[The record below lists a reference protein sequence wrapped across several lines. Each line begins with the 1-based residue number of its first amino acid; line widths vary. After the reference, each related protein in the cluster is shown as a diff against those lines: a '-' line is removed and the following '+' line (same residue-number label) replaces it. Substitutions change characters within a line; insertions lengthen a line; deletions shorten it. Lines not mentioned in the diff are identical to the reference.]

1 MGSPE
6 ESEFIRENK
15 NNFGNELSSRVSDI
29 EVTES
34 VESSIN
40 LNESGGDANIT
51 KDGDA
56 AGAGS
61 SRKAKKKCRH
71 GKKGHT
77 PSKDNADRNLVR
89 RVHYTG
95 TKFKQARKRAQS
107 FPSISKFFLPQK
119 RPRKEAFIPPT
130 KFLLGGNISDPLNLN
145 SLQDEDVNRAM
156 NAVTPESSPLPTPPR
171 HKAKIDVIIPP
182 NIRDPL
188 NLMEPLDN
196 EEYEKRLE
204 MQQRKPR
211 KKARIR
217 RRTTDTLHTSPKK
230 EAENLIG
237 IKEPLPPE
245 PSTST
250 VVAKGRKRSC
260 SDSDNASQKSKDAK
274 KLRRMDSLD
283 KIVSPVVPQPG
294 AWMRARPQQRTGP
307 PERPISPHRTK
318 LKSQSEEQKLPT
330 FHPKN
335 SRYQYGNYDRYYGYR
350 NLNSMM
356 DIRLQVFEM
365 HRHLFQNKDIL
376 DIGCNVGHISIA
388 VARTLGARSVVGID
402 IDPVLIGR
410 ARKNLRSFIPIP
422 LEQTKIEEYKKS
434 EVCEVEEEHKKPV
447 CDKCVEEKCDACGTE
462 AQRSE
467 EGDKCEDVKKHL
479 PARKLRKPRK
489 NRKASHK
496 QDQGKYFF
504 PMSMSMMFGPLG
516 DAANS
521 LTPSF
526 PHNVTF
532 KQGNYVPR
540 EEMSVGSGAE
550 SPQFDLILC
559 LSTTKWLHL
568 NWGDAGLKR
577 AFRRMFADL
586 RPGGKLVLE
595 AQNWASYKKKKRLT
609 PTIYENFNSI
619 EFFPNKFREY
629 LLSPEV
635 GFSKCCILGIP
646 QHASKGF
653 RRPIQLYVKGDFTP
667 SKACWSD
674 AHAPSSHHRPEATP
688 PKRAVYAPAGPAYRP
703 SDDAPSCGAATP
715 YSPNLDCC
723 ADDSPFYNPRSD
735 SYAPSYQPPRPTVY
749 ATLPSP
755 LGSASPASAPTPAPS
770 PSPAASPAPHASP
783 APDPISARGFLE
795 PRSHEE

>member
-6 ESEFIRENK
+6 ENQVTCETNSELEIADNEIGGEISEN
-15 NNFGNELSSRVSDI
+15 EVVDTTASSVNVSNCQSASEANTSKED
-29 EVTES
+29 
-34 VESSIN
+34 SITG
-40 LNESGGDANIT
+40 ST
-51 KDGDA
+51 K
-56 AGAGS
+56 
-61 SRKAKKKCRH
+61 KTKKKSRH
-71 GKKGHT
+71 GKKGHL
-77 PSKDNADRNLVR
+77 PAKDTSDRSTVR
-89 RVHYTG
+89 RIHYTA
-95 TKFKQARKRAQS
+95 TKFKQGRKRAQS
-107 FPSISKFFLPQK
+107 IPTISKFFLPHK
-119 RPRKEAFIPPT
+119 RPRKEVFIPPT

-145 SLQDEDVNRAM
+145 SLQDEDINRAM

-211 KKARIR
+211 KKARLR
-217 RRTTDTLHTSPKK
+217 RRTTDNSYPSPIK
-230 EAENLIG
+230 EVAEVKVEG

-245 PSTST
+245 PSTSAAT
-250 VVAKGRKRSC
+250 SKSRKRSC
-260 SDSDNASQKSKDAK
+260 SDSDNSSQKGKDGK
-274 KLRRMDSLD
+274 KIRRMDSLD

-294 AWMRARPQQRTGP
+294 AWMRARPQTRTQP
-307 PERPISPHRTK
+307 PERPASPHRTK
-318 LKSQSEEQKLPT
+318 LKSLSEEEKKLPT

-350 NLNSMM
+350 NLNAMM
-356 DIRLQVFEM
+356 DVRLQVFEM
-365 HRHLFQNKDIL
+365 HRHLFHNKDVL

-410 ARKNLRSFIPIP
+410 ARKNLQSFIKVPTDQP
-422 LEQTKIEEYKKS
+422 KEDESREDKKS
-434 EVCEVEEEHKKPV
+434 VN
-447 CDKCVEEKCDACGTE
+447 CDKCKDE
-462 AQRSE
+462 
-467 EGDKCEDVKKHL
+467 KCEDCATDQKQDKEDPKKIMGK
-479 PARKLRKPRK
+479 KLKKRK
-489 NRKASHK
+489 NRKSVHR
-496 QDQGKYFF
+496 QDPGQCFF
-504 PMSMSMMFGPLG
+504 PMSMSMLYGPLG
-516 DAANS
+516 NSAAESTS
-521 LTPSF
+521 LTF

-532 KQGNYVPR
+532 KHGNYVPR
-540 EEMSVGSGAE
+540 EDVALGSE
-550 SPQFDLILC
+550 SPMFDLILC

-586 RPGGKLVLE
+586 RPGGKLVVE

-619 EFFPNKFREY
+619 ELFPNKFREY

-635 GFSKCCILGIP
+635 GFSKCCILGVP

-653 RRPIQLYVKGDFTP
+653 RRPVQLYIKGDFTP
-667 SKACWSD
+667 SKARWSD
-674 AHAPSSHHRPEATP
+674 AYAPSSLRWPEAPAPRRT
-688 PKRAVYAPAGPAYRP
+688 VYAPAAAAARP
-703 SDDAPSCGAATP
+703 SDDAPERGAATP

-755 LGSASPASAPTPAPS
+755 LGSASPA
-770 PSPAASPAPHASP
+770 ASPARR
-783 APDPISARGFLE
+783 PDD
-795 PRSHEE
+795 

>member
-6 ESEFIRENK
+6 KELNLTVSTSDNCK
-15 NNFGNELSSRVSDI
+15 DLDQSVSSVGNNVVDNSDTSQIDTSNNVTVSDANSSK
-29 EVTES
+29 EEES
-34 VESSIN
+34 IIGNSKK
-40 LNESGGDANIT
+40 L
-51 KDGDA
+51 
-56 AGAGS
+56 
-61 SRKAKKKCRH
+61 KKKTRH
-71 GKKGHT
+71 GKKGALKENPERST
-77 PSKDNADRNLVR
+77 VR
-89 RVHYTG
+89 RLHHAG
-95 TKFKQARKRAQS
+95 TKFKQTKKRAQS
-107 FPSISKFFLPQK
+107 FPSISKFFLPYN

-204 MQQRKPR
+204 MQQRKKTPR
-211 KKARIR
+211 KKPRIR
-217 RRTTDTLHTSPKK
+217 RRTAESVAADVEATVEEK
-230 EAENLIG
+230 EH
-237 IKEPLPPE
+237 IKEPPPPE
-245 PSTST
+245 PSSS
-250 VVAKGRKRSC
+250 KSRKRSC
-260 SDSDNASQKSKDAK
+260 SDSDNNSQKCKDAK
-274 KLRRMDSLD
+274 KLRRMESLD

-307 PERPISPHRTK
+307 QERPASPHRTK
-318 LKSQSEEQKLPT
+318 LKSLSEGEQKLPT

-350 NLNSMM
+350 NLNAMM

-388 VARTLGARSVVGID
+388 VARTLGAKSVVGID
-402 IDPVLIGR
+402 IDNLLIGR
-410 ARKNLRSFIPIP
+410 ARKNLHSFIPVP
-422 LEQTKIEEYKKS
+422 LPQPKGDDEKKT
-434 EVCEVEEEHKKPV
+434 EDLHDDKKLH
-447 CDKCVEEKCDACGTE
+447 CDKCKEEKCDCSA
-462 AQRSE
+462 SE
-467 EGDKCEDVKKHL
+467 QKEKEDDKKG
-479 PARKLRKPRK
+479 RKIKRPRK
-489 NRKASHK
+489 NRKAI
-496 QDQGKYFF
+496 GKPEGQCFF
-504 PMSMSMMFGPLG
+504 PMSMSMMYGPMG
-516 DAANS
+516 NVPEET
-521 LTPSF
+521 TPATF
-526 PHNVTF
+526 PYNVTF

-540 EEMSVGSGAE
+540 EDVAVGSME

-568 NWGDAGLKR
+568 NWGDAGIKR
-577 AFRRMFADL
+577 AFKRMFNDL

-619 EFFPNKFREY
+619 ELFPYKFREY

-635 GFSKCCILGIP
+635 GFSKCCVLGVP

-653 RRPIQLYVKGDFTP
+653 TRPIQLYVKGDFTP
-667 SKACWSD
+667 SKARWSD
-674 AHAPSSHHRPEATP
+674 AYAPSSHHKPEAESPRRT
-688 PKRAVYAPAGPAYRP
+688 VYAPVAPAYRP
-703 SDDAPSCGAATP
+703 SDDAPSCGAVTP
-715 YSPNLDCC
+715 YSPNLDCS

-749 ATLPSP
+749 ATIPSP
-755 LGSASPASAPTPAPS
+755 LGSASPAASPT
-770 PSPAASPAPHASP
+770 ASPAPHASP
-783 APDPISARGFLE
+783 ALDPLTARGFPAPERL
-795 PRSHEE
+795 HDD

>member
-1 MGSPE
+1 MGSSE
-6 ESEFIRENK
+6 ENVQT
-15 NNFGNELSSRVSDI
+15 NDDGNEVDNVVKGVPSDTPENTATENTETSLNISVSSN
-29 EVTES
+29 TG
-34 VESSIN
+34 N
-40 LNESGGDANIT
+40 DANSSKE
-51 KDGDA
+51 KDGT
-56 AGAGS
+56 GTGC
-61 SRKAKKKCRH
+61 AKKTKKKSRH
-71 GKKGHT
+71 GKKSHL
-77 PSKDNADRNLVR
+77 PVKDNLERSAVR
-89 RVHYTG
+89 RVHHTG
-95 TKFKQARKRAQS
+95 TKFKQSKKRAQS
-107 FPSISKFFLPQK
+107 FPSISKFFLPYK

-211 KKARIR
+211 KKPRLR
-217 RRTTDTLHTSPKK
+217 RRTTESNPPLVEVKP
-230 EAENLIG
+230 ELEEG
-237 IKEPLPPE
+237 IKEPPPPE
-245 PSTST
+245 PSTSK
-250 VVAKGRKRSC
+250 ARKRSC
-260 SDSDNASQKSKDAK
+260 SDSENSSLKGKDGK

-294 AWMRARPQQRTGP
+294 AWMRARPQQRAATLD
-307 PERPISPHRTK
+307 RPASPHRTK
-318 LKSQSEEQKLPT
+318 LKSLSEDQKMPT
-330 FHPKN
+330 FHAKN

-350 NLNSMM
+350 NLNAMM

-365 HRHLFQNKDIL
+365 HRHLFQNKDVL

-388 VARTLGARSVVGID
+388 VARTLGAKSVVGID
-402 IDPVLIGR
+402 IDSVLIGR
-410 ARKNLRSFIPIP
+410 ARKNLKSFIPVP
-422 LEQTKIEEYKKS
+422 LHLPKEDDKKVDGDEKQTDCDKFKEDK
-434 EVCEVEEEHKKPV
+434 VEECTSNENIDKDDDSKKALPV
-447 CDKCVEEKCDACGTE
+447 
-462 AQRSE
+462 
-467 EGDKCEDVKKHL
+467 
-479 PARKLRKPRK
+479 RKLKKPRK
-489 NRKASHK
+489 NRKSFHK
-496 QDQGKYFF
+496 QEQGQCFF
-504 PMSMSMMFGPLG
+504 PVSMAMMFGPLAEPKVEEPASG
-516 DAANS
+516 
-521 LTPSF
+521 F
-526 PHNVTF
+526 PYNVTF

-540 EEMSVGSGAE
+540 EEVTVGSGME

-619 EFFPNKFREY
+619 ELFPNKFREY

-635 GFSKCCILGIP
+635 GFSKCCILGVP

-667 SKACWSD
+667 SKARWSD
-674 AHAPSSHHRPEATP
+674 AHAPSSHHRPEAEP
-688 PKRAVYAPAGPAYRP
+688 PRRTVYAPVSPAYRP
-703 SDDAPSCGAATP
+703 SDYAPSCGAVTP
-715 YSPNLDCC
+715 YSPNLDCS

-755 LGSASPASAPTPAPS
+755 LGSASPV
-770 PSPAASPAPHASP
+770 PSPASPASP
-783 APDPISARGFLE
+783 APDPLSARGFPQPE
-795 PRSHEE
+795 RMHDD

>member
-1 MGSPE
+1 MGSSE
-6 ESEFIRENK
+6 ENVLTIDSKQENENAENDAGDNSEN
-15 NNFGNELSSRVSDI
+15 
-29 EVTES
+29 EVTDTTDLSLNVS
-34 VESSIN
+34 VASNPS
-40 LNESGGDANIT
+40 AT
-51 KDGDA
+51 DGNTSKEGEA
-56 AGAGS
+56 SGAGS
-61 SRKAKKKCRH
+61 SKKTKKKFRH
-71 GKKGHT
+71 GKKCHI
-77 PSKDNADRNLVR
+77 PSKDNLERSAVR
-89 RVHYTG
+89 RLHHPG
-95 TKFKQARKRAQS
+95 TKFKQSKKRAQS
-107 FPSISKFFLPQK
+107 FPSISKYFLPNK
-119 RPRKEAFIPPT
+119 RPRKETFIPPT

-145 SLQDEDVNRAM
+145 SLQDENVNRAM

-196 EEYEKRLE
+196 DEYEKRLE

-211 KKARIR
+211 KKPRIR
-217 RRTTDTLHTSPKK
+217 RRTTETNANINTNVPMVEDKPDKD
-230 EAENLIG
+230 EG

-245 PSTST
+245 PSTS
-250 VVAKGRKRSC
+250 KSRKRSC
-260 SDSDNASQKSKDAK
+260 SDSDNSSLKGKDCK

-294 AWMRARPQQRTGP
+294 AWMRARPQQRTVP
-307 PERPISPHRTK
+307 PERPASPHRTK
-318 LKSQSEEQKLPT
+318 LKSTSEEDRKMPT

-335 SRYQYGNYDRYYGYR
+335 SRFQYGNYDRYYGYR
-350 NLNSMM
+350 NLNAMM

-365 HRHLFQNKDIL
+365 HRHLFQNKDVL

-388 VARTLGARSVVGID
+388 VARTLGAKSVVGID
-402 IDPVLIGR
+402 IDPGLIGR
-410 ARKNLRSFIPIP
+410 ARNSLRSLIPVP
-422 LEQTKIEEYKKS
+422 LEQPKTEDEKKTDVDDKKS
-434 EVCEVEEEHKKPV
+434 E
-447 CDKCVEEKCDACGTE
+447 CDKCKDE
-462 AQRSE
+462 
-467 EGDKCEDVKKHL
+467 KCEDCTTADHKPDKEDDPKKN
-479 PARKLRKPRK
+479 PTGRKLRKPRK
-489 NRKASHK
+489 NRKSINK
-496 QDQGKYFF
+496 QEQGQCFF
-504 PMSMSMMFGPLG
+504 PMSMSMMFGPIG
-516 DAANS
+516 EPKTDVS
-521 LTPSF
+521 TIGF
-526 PHNVTF
+526 PFNVTF
-532 KQGNYVPR
+532 RQGNYVPR
-540 EEMSVGSGAE
+540 EDIAAGTGME

-635 GFSKCCILGIP
+635 GFSKCCILGVP

-674 AHAPSSHHRPEATP
+674 AYAPSSHHRPEAEP
-688 PKRAVYAPAGPAYRP
+688 PRRTVYAPVAPAYRP
-703 SDDAPSCGAATP
+703 SDDAPSCGAVTP
-715 YSPNLDCC
+715 YSPNLDCS

-735 SYAPSYQPPRPTVY
+735 TYAPSYQPPRPTVY

-755 LGSASPASAPTPAPS
+755 LGSASPA
-770 PSPAASPAPHASP
+770 PSPAASPAPP
-783 APDPISARGFLE
+783 APEPVSARGFAAPE
-795 PRSHEE
+795 RPHDD

>member
-6 ESEFIRENK
+6 EKITACEAVNENEARDTIDKSELNT
-15 NNFGNELSSRVSDI
+15 SDI
-29 EVTES
+29 TES
-34 VESSIN
+34 AA
-40 LNESGGDANIT
+40 NESNEQILNDANAS
-51 KDGDA
+51 KDSDTP
-56 AGAGS
+56 GAGIS
-61 SRKAKKKCRH
+61 KKAKKRSRH

-77 PSKDNADRNLVR
+77 PSKDNVDRNVVR

-95 TKFKQARKRAQS
+95 TKFKQGRKRAQS
-107 FPSISKFFLPQK
+107 FPSISKFFLPHK
-119 RPRKEAFIPPT
+119 RPRKETFIPPT

-204 MQQRKPR
+204 MQQRKP
-211 KKARIR
+211 KKKTKVR
-217 RRTTDTLHTSPKK
+217 RRTTDNSSPTK
-230 EAENLIG
+230 EVSEEEVIESIKVPQTPEASMSAQNL
-237 IKEPLPPE
+237 
-245 PSTST
+245 
-250 VVAKGRKRSC
+250 RKRSC
-260 SDSDNASQKSKDAK
+260 SDSENSSQKGKDK

-294 AWMRARPQQRTGP
+294 AWMRARPQARPAP
-307 PERPISPHRTK
+307 PERPVSPHRTK
-318 LKSQSEEQKLPT
+318 LKSNSEGEQQLPT

-350 NLNSMM
+350 NLNAMM

-365 HRHLFQNKDIL
+365 HRHLFQNKDVL

-388 VARTLGARSVVGID
+388 VARTFGARSVVGID
-402 IDPVLIGR
+402 IDSVLIGR
-410 ARKNLRSFIPIP
+410 ARKNLQSFVAVPP
-422 LEQTKIEEYKKS
+422 PEPPKTD
-434 EVCEVEEEHKKPV
+434 
-447 CDKCVEEKCDACGTE
+447 CDKKTDVEDKKIDCNKCHQEKCD
-462 AQRSE
+462 
-467 EGDKCEDVKKHL
+467 DFCEQKEKADDPKKTI
-479 PARKLRKPRK
+479 PGRKLKKPRK
-489 NRKASHK
+489 NRKSFYKHE
-496 QDQGKYFF
+496 QGQSFF
-504 PMSMSMMFGPLG
+504 PMSMSMLYGPIRDLLPEL
-516 DAANS
+516 
-521 LTPSF
+521 LTF

-532 KQGNYVPR
+532 KHGNYVPR
-540 EEMSVGSGAE
+540 EDLAVGSGE

-559 LSTTKWLHL
+559 LSTTKWMHL

-619 EFFPNKFREY
+619 ELFPIKFRDY

-635 GFSKCCILGIP
+635 GFSKCCILGVP

-653 RRPIQLYVKGDFTP
+653 RRPIQLYIKGDFTP
-667 SKACWSD
+667 SKARWSD
-674 AHAPSSHHRPEATP
+674 AYVPSSHHRPEAEQPRRT
-688 PKRAVYAPAGPAYRP
+688 VYAPVEPAYRP

-723 ADDSPFYNPRSD
+723 TDDSPFYNPRSD

-755 LGSASPASAPTPAPS
+755 LGSASPAQ
-770 PSPAASPAPHASP
+770 SPAASPAPHASP
-783 APDPISARGFLE
+783 APDPLTARGFPE
-795 PRSHEE
+795 PRPHDD

>member
-6 ESEFIRENK
+6 ESVFTRRNKDTTSELTGEISENEVAESAESSL
-15 NNFGNELSSRVSDI
+15 NFC
-29 EVTES
+29 ES
-34 VESSIN
+34 VGHLVDANISREG
-40 LNESGGDANIT
+40 ESGG
-51 KDGDA
+51 
-56 AGAGS
+56 AGNS
-61 SRKAKKKCRH
+61 KKTKKKFRY

-77 PSKDNADRNLVR
+77 PSKDNTDRNLIR

-95 TKFKQARKRAQS
+95 TKFKQGRKRAQS
-107 FPSISKFFLPQK
+107 FPSISKFFLPHK
-119 RPRKEAFIPPT
+119 RPRKEVFIPPT

-196 EEYEKRLE
+196 DEYEKRLE

-217 RRTTDTLHTSPKK
+217 RRTTDTLHSSPK
-230 EAENLIG
+230 EDGTENPDG
-237 IKEPLPPE
+237 MKEPLPAE

-250 VVAKGRKRSC
+250 VAAKCRKRSC
-260 SDSDNASQKSKDAK
+260 SDSDNASQKGKDVK

-294 AWMRARPQQRTGP
+294 AWMRARPQQRIAP

-318 LKSQSEEQKLPT
+318 LKSQSEGEQKLPT
-330 FHPKN
+330 FHAKN

-350 NLNSMM
+350 NLNATM

-365 HRHLFQNKDIL
+365 HRHLFQNKDVL

-388 VARTLGARSVVGID
+388 VARTLGARSVMGID

-410 ARKNLRSFIPIP
+410 ASKNLRSFVPIP
-422 LEQTKIEEYKKS
+422 SEQAKIEEDKKP
-434 EVCEVEEEHKKPV
+434 EVEEDKKPE
-447 CDKCVEEKCDACGTE
+447 CTKCNEKKCDNCVATPRKTE
-462 AQRSE
+462 DRDKSE
-467 EGDKCEDVKKHL
+467 DSKKPL
-479 PARKLRKPRK
+479 PGRKLRKPRK

-496 QDQGKYFF
+496 QDHGQCFF
-504 PMSMSMMFGPLG
+504 PMSMPMLYGPLG
-516 DAANS
+516 DSSVEAVP
-521 LTPSF
+521 LTF
-526 PHNVTF
+526 PYNVTF
-532 KQGNYVPR
+532 IQGNYVPR
-540 EEMSVGSGAE
+540 EDVGVGSGAE
-550 SPQFDLILC
+550 CPQFDLILC

-635 GFSKCCILGIP
+635 GFSKSCILGVP

-653 RRPIQLYVKGDFTP
+653 RRPIQLYIKGDFTP

-674 AHAPSSHHRPEATP
+674 AHAPSSHHRPEASP
-688 PKRAVYAPAGPAYRP
+688 PRRAVYAPAPAGPAYRP

-755 LGSASPASAPTPAPS
+755 LGSASPA

-783 APDPISARGFLE
+783 APDPLSARGFPE
-795 PRSHEE
+795 PRPHDE

>member
-1 MGSPE
+1 MGSSE
-6 ESEFIRENK
+6 ENVTTTENK
-15 NNFGNELSSRVSDI
+15 SEIEKSEGDVNSSENNISDTSGVSAEDTSLNQSNDVISSKDDVA
-29 EVTES
+29 
-34 VESSIN
+34 
-40 LNESGGDANIT
+40 GGV
-51 KDGDA
+51 G
-56 AGAGS
+56 
-61 SRKAKKKCRH
+61 AKKTKKKFRH
-71 GKKGHT
+71 GKKNHVV
-77 PSKDNADRNLVR
+77 SKDNPERATIR
-89 RVHYTG
+89 RVHHTG
-95 TKFKQARKRAQS
+95 TKFKQSKKRAQS
-107 FPSISKFFLPQK
+107 FPSISKFFLPYK
-119 RPRKEAFIPPT
+119 RPRKDTFIPPT

-145 SLQDEDVNRAM
+145 SLKDENVNRAM
-156 NAVTPESSPLPTPPR
+156 NAVTPQSSPLPTPPR

-211 KKARIR
+211 KKPRVR
-217 RRTTDTLHTSPKK
+217 RRTTETVTNPPVVEVVVQKD
-230 EAENLIG
+230 EG
-237 IKEPLPPE
+237 IKEPPPPE
-245 PSTST
+245 PSTSKET
-250 VVAKGRKRSC
+250 KRKRSC
-260 SDSDNASQKSKDAK
+260 SESENSQKGKDGK

-294 AWMRARPQQRTGP
+294 AWMRARPQPRAGP
-307 PERPISPHRTK
+307 QERPASPHRTRQ
-318 LKSQSEEQKLPT
+318 KSISEEIQKLPT

-350 NLNSMM
+350 NLNAMM

-365 HRHLFQNKDIL
+365 HRHLFQNKDVL

-388 VARTLGARSVVGID
+388 VARTLGAKSVVGID
-402 IDPVLIGR
+402 IDPALVGR
-410 ARKNLRSFIPIP
+410 ARKNLQSFVPVP
-422 LEQTKIEEYKKS
+422 SEDAKTEDDKKLS
-434 EVCEVEEEHKKPV
+434 GDKRE
-447 CDKCVEEKCDACGTE
+447 CDKCDKACDESKCQDFHMDKQDKDEDA
-462 AQRSE
+462 
-467 EGDKCEDVKKHL
+467 KKLL
-479 PARKLRKPRK
+479 PGRRLKKPRK
-489 NRKASHK
+489 NRKSINRP
-496 QDQGKYFF
+496 DQGQYFF

-516 DAANS
+516 SQPADMS
-521 LTPSF
+521 TPVF
-526 PHNVTF
+526 PYNVMF

-540 EEMSVGSGAE
+540 EEVAVGSGME

-568 NWGDAGLKR
+568 NWGDVGLKR

-619 EFFPNKFREY
+619 ELFPNKFREY

-635 GFSKCCILGIP
+635 GFSKCLVLGVP

-667 SKACWSD
+667 SKARWSD
-674 AHAPSSHHRPEATP
+674 AYAPSSHHKPEAEP
-688 PKRAVYAPAGPAYRP
+688 PRRTVYAPVEPAYRP
-703 SDDAPSCGAATP
+703 SDDAPSCGAVTP
-715 YSPNLDCC
+715 YSPNLDSC

-755 LGSASPASAPTPAPS
+755 LGSASPA
-770 PSPAASPAPHASP
+770 ASPAHPAHPASP
-783 APDPISARGFLE
+783 AHPALPAHVAPDTARLY
-795 PRSHEE
+795 PAPPAPPAPLDD